1 MFRNTEKSY
10 GAIAILVHW
19 ISAIAVIGLFAAG
32 VWMVELTYYSSW
44 YKTAPDLHK
53 SVGIVLFVL
62 TMVRIAWKFANPKPA
77 PLSGHKRWE
86 VKAGHLAHGTIYLL
100 LILIMC
106 SGYLISTADGRGIAV
121 FNLFEVPG
129 IGELFDNQA
138 DIAGL
143 FHQFAA
149 YSLIGLVVIHM
160 LGAFKHHFF
169 DKDSTLIRMITILK

>member
-10 GAIAILVHW
+10 GVIAILAHW

-32 VWMVELTYYSSW
+32 IWMVELTYYSSW

-53 SVGIVLFVL
+53 SVGILLFVL
-62 TMVRIAWKFANPKPA
+62 TISRLAWKFTNPKPA
-77 PLSGHKRWE
+77 PLSEHKSWE
-86 VKAGHLAHGTIYLL
+86 VTAGHLAHSAIYLL

-106 SGYLISTADGRGIAV
+106 SGYLISTADGRGISV

-129 IGELFDNQA
+129 VGDLFDNQA

-149 YSLIGLVVIHM
+149 YSLIGLLVIHI
-160 LGAFKHHFF
+160 LGALKHHFF
-169 DKDSTLIRMITILK
+169 DKDSTLVRMITVFK